1 MVTRIKI
8 AKFKFAKFNVR
19 QTFPPYSSYTCNVYY
34 ANVSYA
40 LQDECLIP
48 ILQAL
53 KFSMQ
58 NRKAQNGP
66 GDKVAYM

>member
-1 MVTRIKI
+1 ML
-8 AKFKFAKFNVR
+8 AKLSRHTVVI
-19 QTFPPYSSYTCNVYY
+19 YVYY

-58 NRKAQNGP
+58 NQKAQNGP